1 MVATSEGKLAM
12 KFEPYEYYAT
22 VTFLVRIAN
31 DALKYRKDELMKRPD
46 DMRNYRM
53 AKMLME
59 KLGVPENE
67 IEGEEDEVEEGK

>member
-1 MVATSEGKLAM
+1 M

-22 VTFLVRIAN
+22 VTFLVRVAN
-31 DALKYRKDELMKRPD
+31 DALKYKKDELMKRPD

-67 IEGEEDEVEEGK
+67 IEGEEDEVEKGE